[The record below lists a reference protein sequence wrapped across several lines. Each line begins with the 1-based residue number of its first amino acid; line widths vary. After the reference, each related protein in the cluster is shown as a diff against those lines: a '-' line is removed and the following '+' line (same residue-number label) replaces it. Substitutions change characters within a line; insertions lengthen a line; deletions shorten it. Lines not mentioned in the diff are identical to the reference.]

1 MSTKKLFMDKLPFID
16 SHSHINLMV
25 KKDFDRLLLK
35 EELNNA
41 KILLTELAQN
51 NLQVINV
58 GTSLIESQNCL
69 AISNLN
75 PEVAK
80 AAIGIHPND
89 ITTNWQNDLREI
101 EELITNI
108 NVVAIGECG
117 YDKHYPNYDIEL
129 QRLCFEEQIK
139 LALKFKKALIIHT
152 RDAKNETLDTLEKY
166 KDEVKKLVIHCF
178 SEDEEFADLVI
189 SWGYYL
195 GIGGTITY
203 PKNELLR
210 KIVKNH
216 GIEKIILETDSPYL
230 PPQILRGKVNTPK
243 NIPIIAQYI
252 ANLLEIKIEDVASI
266 TSKNCKNLFNI

>member
-35 EELNNA
+35 KELNNA

-51 NLQVINV
+51 HLQVINV

-101 EELITNI
+101 EKLITNI

-152 RDAKNETLDTLEKY
+152 RDAKNETLATLEKY

-230 PPQILRGKVNTPK
+230 PPQILRGKVNSPK

-252 ANLLEIKIEDVASI
+252 ADLLKIKAEDVARI

>member
-1 MSTKKLFMDKLPFID
+1 LSTKKLFMDKLPFID
-16 SHSHINLMV
+16 SHSHINLLV

-69 AISNLN
+69 AISNLT

-89 ITTNWQNDLREI
+89 ITTNWQNDVREI
-101 EELITNI
+101 EKLINNI

-129 QRLCFEEQIK
+129 QRSCFEEQIK

-166 KDEVKKLVIHCF
+166 KDQVKKLVIHCF
-178 SEDEEFADLVI
+178 SEDEEFADLAI

-195 GIGGTITY
+195 GVGGTITY
-203 PKNELLR
+203 PKNEILR

-216 GIEKIILETDSPYL
+216 GIEKIILETDAPYL

>member
-1 MSTKKLFMDKLPFID
+1 LSTKKLFMDKLPFID

-35 EELNNA
+35 KELNNA

-51 NLQVINV
+51 HLQVINV

-101 EELITNI
+101 EKLITNI

-152 RDAKNETLDTLEKY
+152 RDAKNETLATLEKY

-230 PPQILRGKVNTPK
+230 PPQILRGKVNSPK

-252 ANLLEIKIEDVASI
+252 ADLLKIKAEDVARI